1 MGIIRFLM
9 QYLMNN
15 EQLINKLADS
25 KPIRRSA
32 KLIVY
37 LFSQT
42 GKVNN
47 VYKLKS
53 PAEALQILKNFAN
66 NMKNE
71 LKQVRESKKKY
82 KDTTITLTSI
92 KKERLQK
99 Q

>member
-25 KPIRRSA
+25 KPIRQSA
-32 KLIVY
+32 KLVVY

-42 GKVNN
+42 GKINN

-71 LKQVRESKKKY
+71 LKQVREKKK
-82 KDTTITLTSI
+82 
-92 KKERLQK
+92 
-99 Q
+99 